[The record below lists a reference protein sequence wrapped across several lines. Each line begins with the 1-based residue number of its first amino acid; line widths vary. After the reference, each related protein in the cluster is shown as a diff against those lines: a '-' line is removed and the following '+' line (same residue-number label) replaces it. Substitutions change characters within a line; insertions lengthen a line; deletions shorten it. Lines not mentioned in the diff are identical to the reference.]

1 MKKHPVYLRQE
12 ASEGAFVVARD
23 IWTESKTLLK
33 NNKNENIVINR
44 KDPKRK
50 IIISQEPLYDKDN
63 NPLNS
68 NLTIYVE
75 TPDFPGLESSREAY
89 CFMNDFGGRVMKQS
103 FGGYISSEKEADK
116 DELSKLWEMIT
127 GKQYERKMTAG
138 DKIARKLLGGL
149 VE

>member
-1 MKKHPVYLRQE
+1 
-12 ASEGAFVVARD
+12 
-23 IWTESKTLLK
+23 
-33 NNKNENIVINR
+33 
-44 KDPKRK
+44 
-50 IIISQEPLYDKDN
+50 
-63 NPLNS
+63 
-68 NLTIYVE
+68 
-75 TPDFPGLESSREAY
+75 
-89 CFMNDFGGRVMKQS
+89 MKQS